1 MERMSREVEG
11 RKGWT
16 VTLLASPYLAPKVL
30 ETQSPPT
37 FFMKELNVS
46 YA

>member
-16 VTLLASPYLAPKVL
+16 ETLSASPHLAPKIT
-30 ETQSPPT
+30 ETQSSPT
-37 FFMKELNVS
+37 FFMNELNVS